1 MKNPDPNFL
10 GALQGARDNGLSIRS
25 LVYFSV
31 KKFDGTPIELG
42 VWTGDE
48 DISIAVVSG
57 ITGQMVTRNYYGFG
71 LIEDIDPIPR
81 VSDLTIQTVTISLS
95 QIAGVTQ
102 QLARGYDI
110 RLGKVEIHRAILDR
124 KSRRPVSAPEL
135 DFLGEIDGSP
145 IDTPQVGE
153 EGSIQIRAVS
163 DAISMLER
171 KNPLKSSYEGQK
183 RRGGDEMGKYASTVA
198 TWDIPWGQKKTK
210 NS

>member
-10 GALQGARDNGLSIRS
+10 AALQGARDNGLSIRS

-31 KKFDGTPIELG
+31 KTFAGAPVELG

-48 DISIAVVSG
+48 DISVSVLSG
-57 ITGQMVTRNYYGFG
+57 VTGQMVTRNYYGFG
-71 LIEDIDPIPR
+71 LVTDIDPIPS
-81 VSDLTIQTVTISLS
+81 VSDLTIQTVTITLS
-95 QIAGVTQ
+95 QIADITQ

-135 DFLGEIDGSP
+135 DWMGEIDGSP

-153 EGSIQIRAVS
+153 DGGIEIRTVS
-163 DAISMLER
+163 DAISMLTR

-183 RRGGDEMGKYASTVA
+183 RRSGDEFGKYASTVA
-198 TWDIPWGQKKTK
+198 TWDIPWGQKK
-210 NS
+210 

>member
-10 GALQGARDNGLSIRS
+10 AALQSARDNGLSIRS

-31 KKFDGTPIELG
+31 KTFDGTPVELG

-48 DISIAVVSG
+48 DISVSVVSG
-57 ITGQMVTRNYYGFG
+57 ITGQMVTRNYYGNG
-71 LIEDIDPIPR
+71 LVSDIDPIPC
-81 VSDLTIQTVTISLS
+81 VSDLTIQTVTITLS
-95 QIAGVTQ
+95 QIADITQ

-110 RLGKVEIHRAILDR
+110 RLGKVEIHRVALDR

-135 DFLGEIDGSP
+135 DFMGEIDGSP
-145 IDTPQVGE
+145 IDTPQIGE
-153 EGSIQIRAVS
+153 DGGIQIHAVS
-163 DAISMLER
+163 DAISMLTR
-171 KNPLKSSYEGQK
+171 KNTLKSSYEGQK
-183 RRGGDEMGKYASTVA
+183 RRSGDEFGKYASTVA

>member
-10 GALQGARDNGLSIRS
+10 AALQGARDNGLSIRS

-31 KKFDGTPIELG
+31 KKLDGTPVELG

-48 DISIAVVSG
+48 DMAISVMSG
-57 ITGQMVTRNYYGFG
+57 VTGQMVYREYYGGG
-71 LIEDIDPIPR
+71 LVEDIDPIPR
-81 VSDLTIQTVTISLS
+81 VSDLTIQTVTITLS
-95 QIAGVTQ
+95 QIASVTQ

-135 DFLGEIDGSP
+135 DFMGEIDGSP
-145 IDTPQVGE
+145 IDTPQIGE
-153 EGSIQIRAVS
+153 DGGIQINAVS
-163 DAISMLER
+163 DAISMLTR
-171 KNPLKSSYEGQK
+171 KNPLKSSYEAQK
-183 RRGGDEMGKYASTVA
+183 RRSGDEFGKYASTVS
-198 TWDIPWGQKKTK
+198 TWDIPWGQKKKK